1 MTLQSLGS
9 PNQDSF
15 KTPLWESRDKKPFGH
30 AQMIQICAFKEKEKK
45 GEKQN

>member
-15 KTPLWESRDKKPFGH
+15 KIPLWESRDKKPFGR